1 VIAPRASKSMTG
13 RYIVVEGPIAV
24 GKTSLAERLAEA
36 LGARL
41 FLEQGEENPFLRK
54 FYENPEKYAFAT
66 QIFFLLS
73 RYRQQFEL
81 AQRDLFEQAVI
92 ADYFFAKDQI
102 FARLNLDNDEYLLY
116 QQIYRLL
123 DARTVR
129 PDLVVYLEA
138 RGEVLSRRM
147 RRRDRDYERRI
158 APAYL
163 ERVAEAYR
171 QFFAYYSDS
180 PLLVVQ
186 SSDIDFVERPA
197 DFEALLKEIHAMK
210 RGVQHYVPLS
220 SRG

>member
-1 VIAPRASKSMTG
+1 VAG

-41 FLEQGEENPFLRK
+41 VLEEGEENPFLRK

-81 AQRDLFEQAVI
+81 AQRDLFEQAVV
-92 ADYFFAKDQI
+92 ADYFMAKDQI

-123 DARTVR
+123 DARAVR

-138 RGEVLSRRM
+138 RGDVLIKRM

-163 ERVAEAYR
+163 ERVGEAYR
-171 QFFAYYSDS
+171 QFFYHYTET

-186 SSDIDFVERPA
+186 SSEIDFVERP
-197 DFEALLKEIHAMK
+197 DDYGALLKEIQTVK
-210 RGVQHYVPLS
+210 RGVQHYVPLG
-220 SRG
+220 SRRGR

>member
-1 VIAPRASKSMTG
+1 VAG

-41 FLEQGEENPFLRK
+41 VLEEGEENPFLRK

-81 AQRDLFEQAVI
+81 VQRDLFEQAVV
-92 ADYFFAKDQI
+92 ADYFMAKDQI
-102 FARLNLDNDEYLLY
+102 FARLNLDNDEYVLY

-123 DARTVR
+123 DARAVR

-138 RGEVLSRRM
+138 RGDVLTKRM

-163 ERVAEAYR
+163 ERVGEAYR
-171 QFFAYYSDS
+171 QFFYHYTDTA
-180 PLLVVQ
+180 LLVVQ
-186 SSDIDFVERPA
+186 SSEIDFVQRPD
-197 DFEALLKEIHAMK
+197 DFDALLKEIQTVKH
-210 RGVQHYVPLS
+210 GVQHYVPLG
-220 SRG
+220 SRRAR

>member
-1 VIAPRASKSMTG
+1 MAG

-41 FLEQGEENPFLRK
+41 VLEESEENPFLRK
-54 FYENPEKYAFAT
+54 FYENPEKYAFAA

-81 AQRDLFEQAVI
+81 AQRDLFEQAVVT
-92 ADYFFAKDQI
+92 DYFFAKDQI

-138 RGEVLSRRM
+138 RGDVLTKRM

-171 QFFAYYSDS
+171 QFFYHYADS

-186 SSDIDFVERPA
+186 SSEIDFVAHPG
-197 DFEALLKEIHAMK
+197 DFGALLKEIKTVK

-220 SRG
+220 SRRPR

>member
-1 VIAPRASKSMTG
+1 MSG

-41 FLEQGEENPFLRK
+41 ALEEGEENPFLRK
-54 FYENPEKYAFAT
+54 FYESPEKYAFAA

-73 RYRQQFEL
+73 RYRQQAEL
-81 AQRDLFEQAVI
+81 AQRDLFEQALV

-102 FARLNLDNDEYLLY
+102 FARLNLDSDEYALY

-123 DARTVR
+123 DARTLR

-138 RGEVLSRRM
+138 RGDVLARRI

-171 QFFAYYSDS
+171 QFFYHYTDS

-186 SSDIDFVERPA
+186 SSDIDFVAKPA
-197 DFEALLKEIHAMK
+197 DLDALLKEIRTMK
-210 RGVQHYVPLS
+210 KGVQHYVPLG
-220 SRG
+220 SRASR

>member
-1 VIAPRASKSMTG
+1 MAG

-24 GKTSLAERLAEA
+24 GKTSLAERLADA

-41 FLEQGEENPFLRK
+41 VLEEGEENPFLRK
-54 FYENPEKYAFAT
+54 FYDNPEKYAFAA

-81 AQRDLFEQAVI
+81 AQRDLFEQAIV

-102 FARLNLDNDEYLLY
+102 FARLNLDSDEYALY
-116 QQIYRLL
+116 DQIYRMLN
-123 DARTVR
+123 ARTLR

-138 RGEVLSRRM
+138 RGEVLVRRM

-158 APAYL
+158 APGYL

-171 QFFAYYSDS
+171 QFFYNYSDS

-186 SSDIDFVERPA
+186 SSEIDFVEHPA
-197 DFEALLKEIHAMK
+197 DFDALLKEIQTVK
-210 RGVQHYVPLS
+210 KGVQHYVPLRSS
-220 SRG
+220 SRGQR

>member
-1 VIAPRASKSMTG
+1 VAG

-41 FLEQGEENPFLRK
+41 VLEEGEENPFLRK
-54 FYENPEKYAFAT
+54 FYENPEKYAFAA

-81 AQRDLFEQAVI
+81 AQRDLFEQAVV
-92 ADYFFAKDQI
+92 ADYFMAKDQI
-102 FARLNLDNDEYLLY
+102 FARLNLDNDEYVLY

-123 DARTVR
+123 DARAVR

-138 RGEVLSRRM
+138 RGDVLTKRM

-163 ERVAEAYR
+163 ERVGEAYR
-171 QFFAYYSDS
+171 QFFYHYTET

-186 SSDIDFVERPA
+186 SSEIDFVQRPD
-197 DFEALLKEIHAMK
+197 DFEALLKEIQTVKH
-210 RGVQHYVPLS
+210 GVQHYVPLG
-220 SRG
+220 SRRAR

>member
-1 VIAPRASKSMTG
+1 MSG

-24 GKTSLAERLAEA
+24 GKTSLTERLAEA

-41 FLEQGEENPFLRK
+41 VLEEGEENPFLRK

-73 RYRQQFEL
+73 RYRQQLEL
-81 AQRDLFEQAVI
+81 AQRDLFEQAVV
-92 ADYFFAKDQI
+92 ADYSFAKDQI
-102 FARLNLDNDEYLLY
+102 FARLNLENDEYLLY
-116 QQIYRLL
+116 QQIYRML
-123 DARTVR
+123 DARTAR

-138 RGEVLSRRM
+138 RGDVLTRRM
-147 RRRDRDYERRI
+147 RRRDRSYERRI

-171 QFFAYYSDS
+171 QFYHHYSDS

-186 SSDIDFVERPA
+186 SSDIDFVSHPD
-197 DFEALLKEIHAMK
+197 DFQALLKEIRSAK
-210 RGVQHYVPLS
+210 RGVQHYVPLA
-220 SRG
+220 SRGQR

>member
-1 VIAPRASKSMTG
+1 MAG

-41 FLEQGEENPFLRK
+41 VLEEGEENPFLRK

-66 QIFFLLS
+66 QIFFLLN

-81 AQRDLFEQAVI
+81 AQRDLFEQAVV

-102 FARLNLDNDEYLLY
+102 FARLNLDNDEFLLY
-116 QQIYRLL
+116 QQIYRML
-123 DARTVR
+123 DARAVR

-138 RGEVLSRRM
+138 RGEVLARRM
-147 RRRDRDYERRI
+147 RRRGRDYEQRV
-158 APAYL
+158 APSYL

-171 QFFAYYSDS
+171 QFFYHYTDS

-186 SSDIDFVERPA
+186 SSEIDFVERPA
-197 DFEALLKEIHAMK
+197 DFRTLLKEIRNVK
-210 RGVQHYVPLS
+210 KGVQHYVPLS
-220 SRG
+220 SR

>member
-1 VIAPRASKSMTG
+1 MSG

-41 FLEQGEENPFLRK
+41 VLEEGEENPFLRK
-54 FYENPEKYAFAT
+54 FYENPGKYAFAT

-73 RYRQQFEL
+73 RYRQQQEL
-81 AQRDLFEQAVI
+81 AQRDLFEQAVV
-92 ADYFFAKDQI
+92 ADYSFAKDPI
-102 FARLNLDNDEYLLY
+102 FARLNLENDEYVLY
-116 QQIYRLL
+116 QQIYRML

-138 RGEVLSRRM
+138 RGDVLTRRM

-171 QFFAYYSDS
+171 QFYHHYADS

-186 SSDIDFVERPA
+186 SSDIDFVSHSG
-197 DFEALLKEIHAMK
+197 DLDALLKEIRNAK
-210 RGVQHYVPLS
+210 RGVQHYVPLA
-220 SRG
+220 SRGQR

>member
-1 VIAPRASKSMTG
+1 VAG

-41 FLEQGEENPFLRK
+41 VLEEGEENPFLRK
-54 FYENPEKYAFAT
+54 FYENPEKYAFAA

-81 AQRDLFEQAVI
+81 AQRDLFEQAVV
-92 ADYFFAKDQI
+92 ADYFMAKDQI
-102 FARLNLDNDEYLLY
+102 FARLNLDNDEYVLY

-123 DARTVR
+123 DARAVR

-138 RGEVLSRRM
+138 RGDVLTKRM

-163 ERVAEAYR
+163 ERVGEAYR
-171 QFFAYYSDS
+171 QFFYHYTET

-186 SSDIDFVERPA
+186 SSEIDFVQRPD
-197 DFEALLKEIHAMK
+197 DFEALLKEIQTVKH
-210 RGVQHYVPLS
+210 GVQHYVPLS
-220 SRG
+220 SRRGR

>member
-1 VIAPRASKSMTG
+1 MAG

-24 GKTSLAERLAEA
+24 GKTSFAERLAEA

-41 FLEQGEENPFLRK
+41 VLEEGEENPFLRK

-81 AQRDLFEQAVI
+81 AQRDLFEQAVV

-116 QQIYRLL
+116 QQIYRML
-123 DARTVR
+123 DPRAVR

-138 RGEVLSRRM
+138 RGDVLSRRM

-171 QFFAYYSDS
+171 QFFYHYGDS

-186 SSDIDFVERPA
+186 SSDIDFVERPS
-197 DFEALLKEIHAMK
+197 DFEALLKEIHAVK

-220 SRG
+220 SRA

>member
-1 VIAPRASKSMTG
+1 MAA

-24 GKTSLAERLAEA
+24 GKTSLAERLAEVI
-36 LGARL
+36 GARL
-41 FLEQGEENPFLRK
+41 VLEEGEENPFLRK

-81 AQRDLFEQAVI
+81 AQRDLFEQAVV

-102 FARLNLDNDEYLLY
+102 FARLNLDNDEYVLY

-123 DARTVR
+123 DARAVR

-138 RGEVLSRRM
+138 RGDVLTKRM

-163 ERVAEAYR
+163 ERVGEAYR
-171 QFFAYYSDS
+171 QFFYHYSDS

-186 SSDIDFVERPA
+186 SSEIDFVERPD
-197 DFEALLKEIHAMK
+197 DFDALLKEIQTVKH
-210 RGVQHYVPLS
+210 GVQHYVPLS
-220 SRG
+220 SRR

>member
-1 VIAPRASKSMTG
+1 MAG

-41 FLEQGEENPFLRK
+41 VLEEGEENPFLRK
-54 FYENPEKYAFAT
+54 FYESPEKYAFAT

-81 AQRDLFEQAVI
+81 AQRDLFEQAIV

-102 FARLNLDNDEYLLY
+102 FARLNLDSDEHALY

-123 DARTVR
+123 DARTLR

-138 RGEVLSRRM
+138 RGEVLARRM

-171 QFFAYYSDS
+171 QFFYHYSVS

-186 SSDIDFVERPA
+186 SSEIDFVERSA
-197 DFEALLKEIHAMK
+197 DFDALLREIQTVK
-210 RGVQHYVPLS
+210 KGVQHYVPLRS
-220 SRG
+220 SARGPR

>member
-1 VIAPRASKSMTG
+1 MAG

-24 GKTSLAERLAEA
+24 GKTSLAERLADA

-41 FLEQGEENPFLRK
+41 VLEETEENPFLRK
-54 FYENPEKYAFAT
+54 FYENPEKYAFPV

-81 AQRDLFEQAVI
+81 AQRDLFERAVV

-102 FARLNLDNDEYLLY
+102 FARLNLDSDEYTLY
-116 QQIYRLL
+116 LQIYRML

-138 RGEVLSRRM
+138 RGDVLARRM

-158 APAYL
+158 APSYL

-171 QFFAYYSDS
+171 QFFYHYADS

-186 SSDIDFVERPA
+186 SSDIDFVERAP
-197 DFEALLKEIHAMK
+197 DFESLLKEIETVK
-210 RGVQHYVPLS
+210 KGVQHYVPIS
-220 SRG
+220 SRGAR

>member
-1 VIAPRASKSMTG
+1 MAG

-24 GKTSLAERLAEA
+24 GKTSLAERLAGA

-41 FLEQGEENPFLRK
+41 VLEEGEENPFLRK
-54 FYENPEKYAFAT
+54 FYESPEKYAFAT

-73 RYRQQFEL
+73 RYRQQLEL
-81 AQRDLFEQAVI
+81 AQRDLFEQAVV

-123 DARTVR
+123 DTRTVR

-138 RGEVLSRRM
+138 RGDVLAKRM
-147 RRRDRDYERRI
+147 RRRDRAYERRI

-171 QFFAYYSDS
+171 QFFYHYADS

-186 SSDIDFVERPA
+186 SSEIDFVAHPG
-197 DFEALLKEIHAMK
+197 DFEALLKEIQTMK

-220 SRG
+220 SRSSR

>member
-1 VIAPRASKSMTG
+1 MAG

-24 GKTSLAERLAEA
+24 GKTSFAERLAEA

-41 FLEQGEENPFLRK
+41 VLEEGEENPFLRK
-54 FYENPEKYAFAT
+54 FYESPEKYAFAT

-81 AQRDLFEQAVI
+81 AQRDLFEQAVV

-116 QQIYRLL
+116 QQIYRML
-123 DARTVR
+123 DARAVR

-138 RGEVLSRRM
+138 RGDVLSRRM

-171 QFFAYYSDS
+171 QFFYHYGDS

-186 SSDIDFVERPA
+186 SSDIDFVERPS
-197 DFEALLKEIHAMK
+197 DFEALLKEIHAVK

>member
-1 VIAPRASKSMTG
+1 MAG

-41 FLEQGEENPFLRK
+41 VLEEGEENPFLRK

-81 AQRDLFEQAVI
+81 AQRDLFEQAVV
-92 ADYFFAKDQI
+92 ADYFMAKDQI
-102 FARLNLDNDEYLLY
+102 FARLNLDNDEYVLY

-123 DARTVR
+123 DARAVR

-138 RGEVLSRRM
+138 RGDVLTKRM

-163 ERVAEAYR
+163 ERVGEAYR
-171 QFFAYYSDS
+171 QFFYHYTET

-186 SSDIDFVERPA
+186 SSEIDFVERPD
-197 DFEALLKEIHAMK
+197 DFEALLKEIQTVKH
-210 RGVQHYVPLS
+210 GVQHYVPLG
-220 SRG
+220 SRRGR

>member
-1 VIAPRASKSMTG
+1 MAG

-24 GKTSLAERLAEA
+24 GKTSLAERLANA

-41 FLEQGEENPFLRK
+41 VLEETEENPFLRK
-54 FYENPEKYAFAT
+54 FYENPEKYAFPV

-81 AQRDLFEQAVI
+81 AQRDLFERAVV

-102 FARLNLDNDEYLLY
+102 FARLNLDSDEYTLY
-116 QQIYRLL
+116 LQIYRML

-138 RGEVLSRRM
+138 RGDVLARRM

-158 APAYL
+158 APSYL

-171 QFFAYYSDS
+171 QFFYHYADS

-186 SSDIDFVERPA
+186 SSDIDFVERAP
-197 DFEALLKEIHAMK
+197 DFESLLKEIETVK
-210 RGVQHYVPLS
+210 KGVQHYVPIS
-220 SRG
+220 SRGAR

>member
-1 VIAPRASKSMTG
+1 MAG

-24 GKTSLAERLAEA
+24 GKTSLAARLAET

-41 FLEQGEENPFLRK
+41 VLEEGEENPFLRK
-54 FYENPEKYAFAT
+54 FYESPEKYALGT

-81 AQRDLFEQAVI
+81 AQRDLFVEAVV

-102 FARLNLDNDEYLLY
+102 FARLNLDSDEYALY
-116 QQIYRLL
+116 QRIYRLL

-138 RGEVLSRRM
+138 RGDVLTRRM

-171 QFFAYYSDS
+171 QFFYHYTDS

-186 SSDIDFVERPA
+186 SSDIDFVERPV
-197 DFEALLKEIHAMK
+197 DFDLLLREIQTVK
-210 RGVQHYVPLS
+210 KGVQHYVPLS
-220 SRG
+220 SRPR

>member
-1 VIAPRASKSMTG
+1 VAG

-41 FLEQGEENPFLRK
+41 VLEEGEENPFLRK
-54 FYENPEKYAFAT
+54 FYENSEKYAFAA

-81 AQRDLFEQAVI
+81 AQRDLFEQAVV
-92 ADYFFAKDQI
+92 ADYFMAKDQI
-102 FARLNLDNDEYLLY
+102 FARLNLDNDEYVLY

-123 DARTVR
+123 DARAVR

-138 RGEVLSRRM
+138 RGDVLTKRM

-163 ERVAEAYR
+163 ERVGEAYR
-171 QFFAYYSDS
+171 QFFYHYTET

-186 SSDIDFVERPA
+186 SSEIDFVQRPD
-197 DFEALLKEIHAMK
+197 DFEALLKEIQTVKH
-210 RGVQHYVPLS
+210 GVQHYVPLG
-220 SRG
+220 SRRAR

>member
-1 VIAPRASKSMTG
+1 MAG

-24 GKTSLAERLAEA
+24 GKTSLAERLAEE

-41 FLEQGEENPFLRK
+41 VLEEGEENPFLRK
-54 FYENPEKYAFAT
+54 FYDNPEKYAFAT
-66 QIFFLLS
+66 QIFFLLN

-81 AQRDLFEQAVI
+81 AQRDLFEQALV

-102 FARLNLDNDEYLLY
+102 FARLNLDNDEFHLY

-138 RGEVLSRRM
+138 RGEVLARRM
-147 RRRDRDYERRI
+147 RRRGRDYEQRV

-171 QFFAYYSDS
+171 QFFYHYNES

-186 SSDIDFVERPA
+186 SSEIDFVERPA
-197 DFEALLKEIHAMK
+197 DFGALLKEIQTVK
-210 RGVQHYVPLS
+210 KGVQHYVPLS
-220 SRG
+220 SR